1 MARRTPFASPSASAP
16 DELRQDTLNEVIGY
30 QVVQAGI
37 TTLQVFERCAGEP
50 LSLRP
55 VEYSVLAL
63 IRDNPGIAPARLAR
77 ALSVTPPNITMWV
90 AKLEARD
97 LVRREASVDDRRAQQ
112 LFATPAGQKLV
123 DDATRRILEGERQR
137 LGALTPGERSIL
149 TELLR
154 KLARIRFDQA

>member
-1 MARRTPFASPSASAP
+1 MPRRTPASPSASAQ
-16 DELRQDTLNEVIGY
+16 DDLRQETLSDVIGY

-37 TTLQVFERCAGEP
+37 TTLQVFERCAGQP

-55 VEYSVLAL
+55 VEYSLLAL

-90 AKLEARD
+90 AKLEARQ
-97 LVRREASVDDRRAQQ
+97 LVRREASTDDRRAQH
-112 LFATPAGQKLV
+112 LRATPAGEKLV
-123 DDATRRILEGERQR
+123 NDATRRILEGEQQR
-137 LGALTPGERSIL
+137 LAALTPGERSIL

-154 KLARIRFDQA
+154 KLAQIRFDRT